1 MKKHLQDAISSP
13 SFKASKLKRRML
25 LAALAAGSFC
35 AMPAMAQLNY
45 RPANSTNVAGTYTD
59 LGTTGTAIT
68 VANND
73 NANSA
78 AQPIGF
84 TFDYNGQSFTQFVLN
99 TNGFIKLGST
109 APSSAT
115 LLDPM
120 SSTNPANSN
129 IIAASS
135 FVDLQGA
142 ADQTANPT
150 EFRVATT
157 GTAPNRVTTIQ
168 FENLADKAT
177 AAANANA
184 QFTTMQFQIKLYETT
199 NNIEIVYGAWTSN
212 GATPTSGQPMFIGL
226 KGDAPKSRDWVFAS
240 KPSSGV
246 AWTTTT
252 FVREDPNFPGDPAFH
267 FVRNTFLPDAGR
279 TYRFTPFV
287 LPANDLSVEAIF
299 SQGKVATA
307 TGTPHAVQALIRNT
321 GSATLTNKVITLN
334 VSGNNTFTNTVTLA
348 SLPSRKDTILTF
360 QGYLPVVGTGSNLI
374 EVSVAND
381 DNNTNNTKDFTQVV
395 STNTESY
402 AVYPSATVDPT
413 PQTATVG
420 AFGNTPA
427 TNAGV
432 WLTRFFATNKV
443 KVNGLRT
450 FIPGPTFNQV
460 VNTTNRTVFAIV
472 VDANGNE
479 LARSA
484 DMLLTSSD
492 VDNFIDFT
500 FNTPAIVENDDYFIG
515 LGMLAR
521 PAATAYSYVFAA
533 QNEEADRPNTTFVIP
548 ATGTT
553 PTAPQDAESS
563 YRFLFEANLTNITGV
578 KEDLNAKLVSVYP
591 NPSNGV
597 FNVSAKDM
605 KGTNL
610 NLEVRDMQ
618 GRLVYSA
625 AAAKDNATID
635 LKNVAAGVYMLKAS
649 TDAEVAVKRI
659 VVR

>member
-59 LGTTGTAIT
+59 LGSTGTIIT

-84 TFDYNGQSFTQFVLN
+84 TFNYNGQAFTQFVLN
-99 TNGFIKLGST
+99 TNGYIKLGST
-109 APSSAT
+109 APSSAA
-115 LLDPM
+115 LLDPI
-120 SSTNPANSN
+120 SSTNSANTN

-177 AAANANA
+177 TVANATA

-199 NNIEIVYGAWTSN
+199 NNIELVYGTWVSN
-212 GATPTSGQPMFIGL
+212 SATTPGGQPLLVGL
-226 KGDAPKSRDWVFAS
+226 KGSTAAPIDWVLAS
-240 KPSSGV
+240 KPSSGT
-246 AWTTTT
+246 AWTATT
-252 FVREDPNFPGDPAFH
+252 FVNQDPNFPGDPALH

-279 TYRFTPFV
+279 TYRFTPFT
-287 LPANDLSVEAIF
+287 LPPNDLSVEAIF

-307 TGTPHAVQALIRNT
+307 TGTPHVVKALIKNT
-321 GSATLTNKVITLN
+321 GSAAATNKVISLDVT
-334 VSGNNTFTNTVTLA
+334 GNNTFSTTVTLA
-348 SLPSRKDTILTF
+348 SLPAGADTIISF
-360 QGYLPVVGTGSNLI
+360 ASYMPVAGSGTNFI
-374 EVSVAND
+374 EVSVPND
-381 DNNTNNTKDFTQVV
+381 DVNLNNAKDFTQVV
-395 STNTESY
+395 STNAESY
-402 AVYPSATVDPT
+402 AMQADATTDPVLET
-413 PQTATVG
+413 AIPGPFGQTA
-420 AFGNTPA
+420 AANS
-427 TNAGV
+427 GV
-432 WLTRFFATNKV
+432 RLSRFFATNKV
-443 KVNGLRT
+443 KVNSMRAY
-450 FIPGPTFNQV
+450 IPGPAFNPAV
-460 VNTTNRTVFAIV
+460 LTATRTVYAIV
-472 VDANGNE
+472 VDASGNE

-484 DMLLTSSD
+484 DMVLTAAD
-492 VDNFIDFT
+492 VDNFIT
-500 FNTPAIVENDDYFIG
+500 FNFPTPAIVENQDYFIG
-515 LGMLAR
+515 LGLLAK
-521 PAATAYSYVFAA
+521 PTAVDFSFPFSV
-533 QNEEADRPNTTFVIP
+533 QNGDADRPNTNFVMP
-548 ATGTT
+548 TPGTT
-553 PTAPQDAESS
+553 PVAPEDAEDD

-605 KGTNL
+605 KGGNL

-625 AAAKDNATID
+625 AASKDNATIN
-635 LKNVAAGVYMLKAS
+635 LKNVASGVYMLKAS

-659 VVR
+659 VVQ